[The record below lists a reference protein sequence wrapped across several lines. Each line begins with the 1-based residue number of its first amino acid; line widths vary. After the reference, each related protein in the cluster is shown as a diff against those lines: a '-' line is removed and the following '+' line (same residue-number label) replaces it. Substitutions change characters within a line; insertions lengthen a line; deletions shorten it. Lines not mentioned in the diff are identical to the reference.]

1 MGELSFKDL
10 KAVLDDNT
18 LDLNMRGIEK
28 IPVKALMKL
37 PRATHLDFSTNA
49 IVDLPLS
56 FGKLI
61 NLKWLDLK
69 NNPLKSDLQK
79 ICGDC
84 GDEKACKLAA
94 SAVVRYVKKKN
105 DEQQDLIEKQNEL
118 NQRIENDTGLT
129 QEDNSK
135 KRKKRRKQQKKSQSQ
150 SQESEKLPE
159 MNDEHKDSYSENRRN
174 LPNKCKK
181 RSFLLSISLAG
192 TVLKLL
198 ILLFFGVFLYVSF
211 VNCKRDGG
219 PLIPLSEPF
228 CKDLHI
234 LFTKYQNFQI
244 TATSAYSE
252 CRSIANNV
260 WDNIQRGDYL
270 KDAEELFYY
279 VYGELS
285 GAFFILQ
292 KYVNDAL
299 FIWFVNH

>member
-1 MGELSFKDL
+1 M
-10 KAVLDDNT
+10 
-18 LDLNMRGIEK
+18 
-28 IPVKALMKL
+28 
-37 PRATHLDFSTNA
+37 
-49 IVDLPLS
+49 
-56 FGKLI
+56 
-61 NLKWLDLK
+61 
-69 NNPLKSDLQK
+69 
-79 ICGDC
+79 
-84 GDEKACKLAA
+84 
-94 SAVVRYVKKKN
+94 
-105 DEQQDLIEKQNEL
+105 IEKQNEL

-181 RSFLLSISLAG
+181 RSFLRFSISLAG

-234 LFTKYQNFQI
+234 LFTKYQVSSSFWKNFQI

-292 KYVNDAL
+292 KYVNDAIENVRPWYNETFLGFMNDLSDNLIIASKMLIAVLSDIAGFIFERSLEL
-299 FIWFVNH
+299 FDSLKDVITYYVEHRSEMYDRLRLWWESMK